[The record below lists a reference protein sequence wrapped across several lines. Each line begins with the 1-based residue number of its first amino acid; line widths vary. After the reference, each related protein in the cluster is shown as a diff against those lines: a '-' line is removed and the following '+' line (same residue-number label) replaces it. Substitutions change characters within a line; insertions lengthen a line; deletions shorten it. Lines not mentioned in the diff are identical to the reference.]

1 MKLLSITM
9 LGLLINMNS
18 QAQPSIIPEPVSM
31 QVHDGRLPLGHT
43 IVWKTDFNSPSLSL
57 AKTQLET
64 DFSRKITAA
73 SETRIFLSL
82 LKKEDSSIGA
92 EGYQMEV
99 DKEGIHIAANKENGL
114 FYGLQT
120 VRQLLAAPDVPYLT
134 ITDYPLVGWR
144 GMMLDVARHFFTK
157 AEVKQYID
165 EIAAYKFNVLH
176 LHLTDDGGWRI
187 EIKSYPKLTEVGA
200 WGVEK
205 YGYYGEFSAPGKDA
219 KYNYGGF
226 YTQQDIKEIVQYAKE
241 HYVDILPEIDIPG
254 HSMAAVVAYPELSG
268 TKEAVNYKV
277 YSGEKGFMDWT
288 SHGIVARYDNTLNP
302 AKPEVYKFLDK
313 VFGEVAGLF
322 PFGYIHVGG
331 DECAKNYWQKDPNV
345 TALMQKEK
353 LKNYEEV
360 QAYFEK
366 KVEGIVAAKGKKL
379 IGWDE
384 ILEGGVAPNATV
396 MSWRGEKGGIE
407 AARLKHEVVMTPNNY
422 VYIDYVQGNKY
433 MEAKVYESLRL
444 KKVYD
449 FSPVPAGV
457 DPKYILGG
465 QANLWTEQVYDF
477 GKVEYMT
484 WPRGLAVAER
494 LWSPAS
500 KKDWPRF
507 VEKVAQHMRLFDA
520 DTITYAPSMYEPDV
534 TVKYVED
541 SVLQCTFI
549 PEIDGLETHYSVDN
563 SFPDTKSPLYK
574 APFNL
579 PEDAVTLRIV
589 SYKNGRQ
596 VGRILTIPVSE
607 LKKG

>member
-1 MKLLSITM
+1 MRLLTSMM
-9 LGLLINMNS
+9 LAMFCNMNS
-18 QAQPSIIPEPVSM
+18 HAQQLNIIPEPVSM
-31 QVHDGRLPLGHT
+31 QVHSGTLALGQDISWT
-43 IVWKTDFNSPSLSL
+43 TDVKGASLSL
-57 AKTQLET
+57 AKAQLEA
-64 DFSRKITAA
+64 DCRKNITGLNTTNI
-73 SETRIFLSL
+73 SLTL
-82 LKKEDSSIGA
+82 LKKEDSGIGA
-92 EGYQMEV
+92 EGYLLEI
-99 DKEGIHIAANKENGL
+99 DKDGIHISANKENGL

-120 VRQLLAAPDVPYLT
+120 VRQLLVMPDVPYLT
-134 ITDYPLVGWR
+134 IRDYPVVGWR
-144 GMMLDVARHFFTK
+144 GMMLDVSRHFFTK
-157 AEVKQYID
+157 AEVMRYVD

-176 LHLTDDGGWRI
+176 WHLTDDGGWRI

-200 WGVEK
+200 WCVEK

-226 YTQQDIKEIVQYAKE
+226 YTQQDIKDIVQYAKAQ
-241 HYVDILPEIDIPG
+241 YVDILPEIDIPG

-268 TKEAVNYKV
+268 TKDAVNYKV

-288 SHGIVARYDNTLNP
+288 DHGIVARYDNTLNP

-366 KVEGIVAAKGKKL
+366 KVEAIVTSKGKKL

-384 ILEGGVAPNATV
+384 ILEGGVAPNATI

-407 AARLKHEVVMTPNNY
+407 AVRLKHQVVMTPNNY

-433 MEAKVYESLRL
+433 MESKVYENLRL
-444 KKVYD
+444 KKVYA
-449 FSPVPAGV
+449 FNPVPAGV
-457 DPKYILGG
+457 DPAYVLGG
-465 QANLWTEQVYDF
+465 QANLWTEQIFDF
-477 GKVEYMT
+477 SKVEYMT
-484 WPRGLAVAER
+484 WPRGLAVAES

-507 VEKVAQHMRLFDA
+507 VEKVEQHMKLLDR
-520 DTITYAPSMYEPDV
+520 DTVNYAPCMYEPDV
-534 TVKYVED
+534 T
-541 SVLQCTFI
+541 LQSGVCTFI
-549 PEIDGLETHYSVDN
+549 PEIDGLEMHYSVDN
-563 SFPDTKSPLYK
+563 SFPDIKSLLYK
-574 APFNL
+574 GPFVL
-579 PEDAVTLRIV
+579 PEDAVMLRVV
-589 SYKNGRQ
+589 SFKKGRP
-596 VGRILTIPVSE
+596 VGRIISIPVAE